1 MKTDS
6 GPATHFSRPNQR
18 LVAQAA
24 AILKKSSYAELRCI
38 DCEAYGDVLTLSGS
52 VPTYFHKQLAQA
64 SLMNWLGGNIKI
76 ENNLAVTALIN
87 KRTTNSYMSKM
98 GHSGTDGDGSPR
110 LRVLI
115 VDDRETDSFLLMQLL
130 QVMGHIVDMAQNGR
144 EALEKLDHFAPHLI
158 ICDIVMPEM
167 NGYELAYQLRGRAQR
182 PKLVALTGYSEP
194 GDREQAKAC
203 GFDEYLV
210 KPVEIKTL
218 QQLLSTVA
226 AEHAAERP

>member
-1 MKTDS
+1 MIADS
-6 GPATHFSRPNQR
+6 GPPIHTSRPNRR
-18 LVAQAA
+18 LAAQAA

-38 DCEAYGDVLTLSGS
+38 VCEACGDVLTLSGS

-64 SLMNWLGGNIKI
+64 SLMNWLPEVGKI
-76 ENNLAVTALIN
+76 ENNLLVTAMFN
-87 KRTTNSYMSKM
+87 RRTKEFMSMKD
-98 GHSGTDGDGSPR
+98 GSGDGDGRASR

-115 VDDRETDSFLLMQLL
+115 VEDRETDAFLLMQLL
-130 QVMGHIVDMAQNGR
+130 QVMGHVVDIAQNGR
-144 EALEKLDHFAPHLI
+144 EALEKLDYFAPHLI

-167 NGYELAYQLRGRAQR
+167 NGYELAFHVRGRMNR

-218 QQLLSTVA
+218 QQLLASMA
-226 AEHAAERP
+226 AQHVAERT